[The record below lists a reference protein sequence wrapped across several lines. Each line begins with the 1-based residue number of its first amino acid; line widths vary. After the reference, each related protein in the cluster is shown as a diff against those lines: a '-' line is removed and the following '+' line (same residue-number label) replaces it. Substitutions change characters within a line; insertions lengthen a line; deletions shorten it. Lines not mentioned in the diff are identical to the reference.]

1 MEFGVMNRNLILR
14 AFAVFCCVHWSTTEA
29 RSDIVTF
36 GSGNDTFDLT
46 FKAVLNEGNAADSTN
61 FGSVSSGFGMSK
73 YEISERMI
81 DIYNLNQTT
90 GELKISYYKAD
101 NTGYGPNKAAANMT
115 WVEAARFV
123 NWLNISHGFAPAYR
137 FRFDSSSN
145 ITTWQSSQVA
155 DYDPL
160 NPFRS
165 KRAVFALPTID
176 EWYKAAFY
184 DPALNG
190 TGGYWEYAVRSNNA
204 PNAVISGTGATDVVY
219 RQGADGS
226 PADITQAGGLS
237 AYGVMG
243 MNGNV
248 WEWTESPLGGV
259 FNVQVARYFV
269 GGGWAQ
275 MQASEFQSSGFT
287 PELLLSELP
296 GTNIPQGGF
305 RVISLVHT
313 NGGDDGGFLAPL
325 STVPEPASGM
335 FLLLVTA
342 TGFRTATK
350 AISRRNHR
358 SVQQH

>member
-1 MEFGVMNRNLILR
+1 
-14 AFAVFCCVHWSTTEA
+14 
-29 RSDIVTF
+29 
-36 GSGNDTFDLT
+36 
-46 FKAVLNEGNAADSTN
+46 
-61 FGSVSSGFGMSK
+61 
-73 YEISERMI
+73 
-81 DIYNLNQTT
+81 
-90 GELKISYYKAD
+90 
-101 NTGYGPNKAAANMT
+101 
-115 WVEAARFV
+115 
-123 NWLNISHGFAPAYR
+123 
-137 FRFDSSSN
+137 
-145 ITTWQSSQVA
+145 
-155 DYDPL
+155 
-160 NPFRS
+160 
-165 KRAVFALPTID
+165 
-176 EWYKAAFY
+176 
-184 DPALNG
+184 
-190 TGGYWEYAVRSNNA
+190 
-204 PNAVISGTGATDVVY
+204 
-219 RQGADGS
+219 
-226 PADITQAGGLS
+226 
-237 AYGVMG
+237 MG